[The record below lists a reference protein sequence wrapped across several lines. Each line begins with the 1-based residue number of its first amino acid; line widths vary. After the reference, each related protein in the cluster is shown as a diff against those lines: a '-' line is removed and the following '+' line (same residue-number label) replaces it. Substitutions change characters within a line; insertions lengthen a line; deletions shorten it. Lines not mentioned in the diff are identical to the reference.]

1 MNVSV
6 TGLSHQTAPV
16 EVREKLSLPGD
27 LPATLLRAAR
37 RECAIEEAIVLD
49 TCNRTELYFVAP
61 GADDIPARLLDMI
74 GRIKGV
80 PVGLAPADLYRH
92 DGVDAVRH
100 LFRVAAALDSQI
112 VGEHQILGQ
121 VKAAYRLAVHER
133 TAHFFLNR
141 LLHAAFRVGKRCR
154 TETALGR
161 GAVSVGQAAVALA
174 GQIFSDLRGKTA
186 LLVGAGEMAEA
197 AARGLLAGGVNRLL
211 VANRTL
217 SRAQQLADGLA
228 RTGPPP
234 PDAFD
239 PDQIDR
245 EEITCPALSAMPGG
259 APRPQAPQAPVTRA
273 MELADIPDAIA
284 EADMVICSTGSPEP
298 VLDRARVGDAIRRRR
313 RFLFIADIAV
323 PRDVDP
329 ALGELPNVFLYNMN
343 DLDRVVAR
351 NLQRRRAE
359 IPAAEAI
366 VDDEVLG
373 FIRWH
378 DSRQMAATI
387 KLLKQQFEMRQQ
399 AEIERYGRRFCPD
412 DRDQLDQFAQGL
424 CSKLL
429 HQPIAFLKELASNAT
444 ASDQLLAVDTIRRM
458 FGLDSL
464 EEDS

>member
-259 APRPQAPQAPVTRA
+259 APRPQAP
-273 MELADIPDAIA
+273 
-284 EADMVICSTGSPEP
+284 
-298 VLDRARVGDAIRRRR
+298 LDRARVGDAIRRRR